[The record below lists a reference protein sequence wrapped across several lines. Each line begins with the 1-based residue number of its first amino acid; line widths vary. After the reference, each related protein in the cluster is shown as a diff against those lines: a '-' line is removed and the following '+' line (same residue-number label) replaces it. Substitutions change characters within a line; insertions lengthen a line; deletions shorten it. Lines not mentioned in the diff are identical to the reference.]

1 MTDARETTLFPATES
16 SEADRQ
22 RDLTTGLLPSQL
34 LREAVAAGREILSLR
49 PIGDAQIQPASLDL
63 RLGEVAYRVRASF
76 LPGARASVRDKLDQ
90 LAMHRIDLT
99 EGAVL
104 EKDCVYIVPSLE
116 YLALRSRTSALA
128 NPKSSIGRLDV
139 FARVITD
146 YGAEFDRV
154 RDGYKGPLYAEISPR
169 SFSIL
174 VRTGSS
180 LVQLRIR
187 RGSPAFSDTALR
199 RLHDEVGLVETP
211 DGAAVRDNLAGSRP
225 MLRGTIRD
233 GLAFTVDVAGDAR
246 DGIVGYKA
254 RRHTDLIDVDRI
266 RHYDPRDF
274 WEPVYAHRSPGDVN
288 ARGGIVLD
296 PHDFYILAS
305 REAVVVPPD
314 HAAEM
319 RPYHTFVGEFRVHF
333 AGFFDPGFGISETG
347 GSGSRAVLE
356 VRSHE
361 VPFLIEDGQ
370 VIGRLAYERLIG
382 RPDKLYGR
390 AIGSSY
396 QSQGLALS
404 KHFKDFPP
412 G

>member
-1 MTDARETTLFPATES
+1 MTETLGNELFPAPKPS
-16 SEADRQ
+16 DADRQ
-22 RDLTTGLLPSQL
+22 RDPTTGLLPSQM
-34 LREAVAAGREILSLR
+34 LREAVAQGREILSPQ
-49 PIGDAQIQPASLDL
+49 PIGDEQIQPASIDL
-63 RLGEVAYRVRASF
+63 RLGEAAYRVRASF
-76 LPGARASVRDKLDQ
+76 LPGTKASVRDKLDQ
-90 LAMHRIDLT
+90 LSMHRIDLT
-99 EGAVL
+99 QGAVL
-104 EKDCVYIVPSLE
+104 EKDCVYIVPLFE
-116 YLALRSRTSALA
+116 YVALRSRTSGFA

-146 YGAEFDRV
+146 HGAEFDRI

-187 RGSPAFSDTALR
+187 RGSPPFSDTALR
-199 RLHDEVGLVETP
+199 RLHQEVGLVEASP
-211 DGAAVRDNLAGSRP
+211 
-225 MLRGTIRD
+225 GTLSAREAIRD
-233 GLAFTVDVAGDAR
+233 GLAFTVDVAGDQQS
-246 DGIVGYKA
+246 GVVGYKA

-266 RHYDPRDF
+266 HYYDPRDF
-274 WEPVYAHRSPGDVN
+274 WEPVYAHRGSRG
-288 ARGGIVLD
+288 AGGIVLD

-319 RPYHTFVGEFRVHF
+319 LPYHTFVGEFRVHF
-333 AGFFDPGFGISETG
+333 AGFFDPGFGTAESG
-347 GSGSRAVLE
+347 GAGSRAVLE

-370 VIGRLAYERLIG
+370 VLGRLVYERLIT

-404 KHFKDFPP
+404 KHFKKFMPR
-412 G
+412 

>member
-1 MTDARETTLFPATES
+1 MSEPEQDALFPATKPTD
-16 SEADRQ
+16 ADRQ
-22 RDLTTGLLPSQL
+22 RDPTTGLLPSQM
-34 LREAVAAGREILSLR
+34 LREAVALGREILSPQ
-49 PIGDAQIQPASLDL
+49 PIGDDQIQPASIDL

-76 LPGARASVRDKLDQ
+76 LPGARASVRDKLE
-90 LAMHRIDLT
+90 LLSMHRIDLT
-99 EGAVL
+99 QGAVL
-104 EKDCVYIVPSLE
+104 EKDCVYIVPLCE
-116 YLALRSRTSALA
+116 YVALRSRTSGFA

-146 YGAEFDRV
+146 HGTEFDRI
-154 RDGYKGPLYAEISPR
+154 RDGYKGPLYAEVSPR

-187 RGSPAFSDTALR
+187 RGSPAFTDTALR
-199 RLHDEVGLVETP
+199 RLHEEVGLVE
-211 DGAAVRDNLAGSRP
+211 ASAGTLSAREA
-225 MLRGTIRD
+225 IRD
-233 GLAFTVDVAGDAR
+233 GLAFTADVAGDRAS
-246 DGIVGYKA
+246 DLVGYKA

-266 RHYDPRDF
+266 DHYEPHDF
-274 WEPVYAHRSPGDVN
+274 WEPIFAHHGPG
-288 ARGGIVLD
+288 GGIVLD

-305 REAVVVPPD
+305 REAVVVPAD

-319 RPYHTFVGEFRVHF
+319 LPYHTFVGEFRVHF
-333 AGFFDPGFGISETG
+333 AGFFDPGFGTVETG
-347 GSGSRAVLE
+347 GAGSRAVLE

-370 VIGRLAYERLIG
+370 ILGRLVYERLIA
-382 RPDKLYGR
+382 RPDKLYGQ

-404 KHFKDFPP
+404 KHFKQFAA

>member
-1 MTDARETTLFPATES
+1 MPEPREGELFPIP
-16 SEADRQ
+16 EADRS
-22 RDLTTGLLPSQL
+22 TGLLPSQM
-34 LREAVAAGREILSLR
+34 LREAVAVGREILSPQ
-49 PIGDAQIQPASLDL
+49 PIGDGQIQPASLDL

-76 LPGARASVRDKLDQ
+76 LPGARASVRDKLD
-90 LAMHRIDLT
+90 LLSMHRIDLT
-99 EGAVL
+99 RGAVL
-104 EKDCVYIVPSLE
+104 ERDCVYIVPLFE
-116 YLALRSRTSALA
+116 YVALRKRTTALA

-146 YGAEFDRV
+146 YGTEFDRV
-154 RDGYKGPLYAEISPR
+154 REGYRGPLYAEISPR

-187 RGSPAFSDTALR
+187 RGSPSFSDTALR

-211 DGAAVRDNLAGSRP
+211 QGDALAPETLGREA
-225 MLRGTIRD
+225 IRD
-233 GLAFTVDVAGDAR
+233 GLAFTVDVAGDKAT
-246 DGIVGYKA
+246 GIVGYKA
-254 RRHTDLIDVDRI
+254 RRHTDLIDVDRVH
-266 RHYDPRDF
+266 HYDPRDF
-274 WEPVYAHRSPGDVN
+274 WEPVHTHRGEGSD
-288 ARGGIVLD
+288 GGIVLD

-319 RPYHTFVGEFRVHF
+319 RPYHTLVGEFRVHF
-333 AGFFDPGFGISETG
+333 AGFFDPGFGTSETG
-347 GSGSRAVLE
+347 GGGSRAVLE

-370 VIGRLAYERLIG
+370 VLGRLVYERLIA

-404 KHFKDFPP
+404 KHFKGFVSDKPLAR
-412 G
+412 

>member
-1 MTDARETTLFPATES
+1 MIDVQQDALFPSPDGSDAARQK
-16 SEADRQ
+16 EA
-22 RDLTTGLLPSQL
+22 TTGLLPSQML
-34 LREAVAAGREILSLR
+34 CEAVALGREILSPE
-49 PIGDAQIQPASLDL
+49 PIGDDQIQPASIDL

-76 LPGARASVRDKLDQ
+76 LPGARASVREKLDL

-99 EGAVL
+99 QGAVL
-104 EKDCVYIVPSLE
+104 EKDCVYIVPLFE
-116 YLALRSRTSALA
+116 YVALRKRTSALA

-146 YGAEFDRV
+146 HGAEFDRV
-154 RDGYKGPLYAEISPR
+154 REGYKGPLYAEILPR

-174 VRTGSS
+174 VRSGSS

-187 RGSPAFSDTALR
+187 RGSPAFGDTALR
-199 RLHDEVGLVETP
+199 RLHGEVGLFELPPGETP
-211 DGAAVRDNLAGSRP
+211 AREP
-225 MLRGTIRD
+225 IRD
-233 GLAFTVDVAGDAR
+233 GLAFTVDVAGDR
-246 DGIVGYKA
+246 DSGIVGYKA
-254 RRHTDLIDVDRI
+254 RRHTDLIDVDRVH
-266 RHYDPRDF
+266 HYDPRDF
-274 WEPVYAHRSPGDVN
+274 WEPVYAHRGPGS
-288 ARGGIVLD
+288 AGGIVLD

-319 RPYHTFVGEFRVHF
+319 LPYHTFVGEFRVHF
-333 AGFFDPGFGISETG
+333 AGFFDPGFGTSESG
-347 GSGSRAVLE
+347 GAGSRAVLE

-370 VIGRLAYERLIG
+370 VLGRLVYERLIA

-404 KHFKDFPP
+404 KHFKEFSAR
-412 G
+412 

>member
-1 MTDARETTLFPATES
+1 MSDPDRNELFPTPEPLLT
-16 SEADRQ
+16 DRP
-22 RDLTTGLLPSQL
+22 RDATTGLLPSQM
-34 LREAVAAGREILSLR
+34 LREAVAQGREILSLQ
-49 PIGDAQIQPASLDL
+49 PIGDDQIQPASLDL

-76 LPGARASVRDKLDQ
+76 LPGGRASVRDKLDE
-90 LAMHRIDLT
+90 LSMHRIDLT

-104 EKDCVYIVPSLE
+104 EKDCVYIVPLCE
-116 YLALRSRTSALA
+116 HLALRKRTSALA

-146 YGAEFDRV
+146 RGAEFDRI
-154 RDGYKGPLYAEISPR
+154 REGYKGPLYAEISPR

-174 VRTGSS
+174 VRAGSQ

-187 RGSPAFSDTALR
+187 RGSPAFSDAALR
-199 RLHDEVGLVETP
+199 RLHEEVGLVETSP
-211 DGAAVRDNLAGSRP
+211 
-225 MLRGTIRD
+225 GTLSPREAIRD
-233 GLAFTVDVAGDAR
+233 GLAFTVDVAGDKES
-246 DGIVGYKA
+246 GIVGYKA
-254 RRHTDLIDVDRI
+254 RRHTDLIDVDRVH
-266 RHYDPRDF
+266 HYESRDF
-274 WEPVYAHRSPGDVN
+274 WEPVYAHRGSRG
-288 ARGGIVLD
+288 AGGIVLD

-305 REAVVVPPD
+305 REAVTVPPD

-319 RPYHTFVGEFRVHF
+319 LPYHTFVGEFRVHF
-333 AGFFDPGFGISETG
+333 AGFFDPGFGTPETG
-347 GSGSRAVLE
+347 GVGSRAVLE

-370 VIGRLAYERLIG
+370 VLGRLVYERLIT

-404 KHFKDFPP
+404 KHFKEFAVR
-412 G
+412 